1 MKIVD
6 LNVLVYAVNSD
17 AAEHQRVLKWWE
29 AAINDE
35 ETVGLPW
42 IVLLGFLR
50 ISTDVRILAHPLT
63 PDAAAAKLDVWLAQE
78 NVRVVREKDDHWEQ
92 LRTLVVDAG
101 TAGNLTTDAHLAA
114 LALTNDAM
122 LVSCDND
129 FARFKRRGL
138 RWVNP
143 LA

>member
-1 MKIVD
+1 VKIVD